1 MKPNIQHI
9 PIIETLQKMLSRVLL
24 LFIRIHR
31 EILMQAISPEAD
43 TLQERCHL
51 KFSDTEDNRNKLNT
65 ANI

>member
-1 MKPNIQHI
+1 
-9 PIIETLQKMLSRVLL
+9 MLYCVLL
-24 LFIRIHR
+24 LFRRIRR
-31 EILMQAISPEAD
+31 EILILAIPPEAD